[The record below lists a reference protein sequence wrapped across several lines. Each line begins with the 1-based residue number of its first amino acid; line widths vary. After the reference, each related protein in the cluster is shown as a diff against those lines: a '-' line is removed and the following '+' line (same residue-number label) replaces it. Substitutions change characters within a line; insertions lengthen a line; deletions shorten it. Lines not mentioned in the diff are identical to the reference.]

1 MSIDYSQ
8 NGIREQLPNLPVN
21 TSRTSIR
28 RSTLRMLTIA
38 LSFVLLAGAP
48 VQSVNAEMSIKER
61 LAYADRFNKIRA
73 ELTDEIGRETASAA
87 ADIEAARN
95 AIDQQNRRN
104 AEQAD
109 KADAEYVTKIILPM
123 MELGA
128 SLGLALGKIYARLP
142 PGKELGNALSSTV
155 EIRLAYE
162 ARKQVDV
169 QLAAALGLANDRLN
183 AANSKGENLLR
194 LGRDMDRI
202 VQEARDAG
210 LFGPDRDPGAR
221 PASAKQS
228 EPNPATGASQGS
240 ASGPMVSQEQ
250 LKDVLERARNEAGV
264 DKATAETMIGRCI
277 AESRTRFPKSTNAYV
292 AGTCSCI
299 GGKLRAMIGVG
310 APGSAPFDRSFKAE
324 MTNCGTST
332 LAALSARP
340 DVLGPMRNEVIASC
354 RSKPADFFASGSEEA
369 EKSCSCIFDRMLKE
383 NRPQMVMWKHLGADS
398 AIEAPMQAAVAA
410 CNPNK
415 PVVLK
420 SFPFTGDFFPVRRRC
435 NGNDVGEEERILRIT
450 PRGISGYESVC
461 DSSKI
466 TQQGN
471 IFTSVNK
478 CSEYETTWTY
488 KSKIELVDADTIK
501 VYGTNNSSPSTL
513 YRCK

>member
-1 MSIDYSQ
+1 
-8 NGIREQLPNLPVN
+8 
-21 TSRTSIR
+21 
-28 RSTLRMLTIA
+28 MLTIA

-221 PASAKQS
+221 PRAPALILPVPAMT
-228 EPNPATGASQGS
+228 PN
-240 ASGPMVSQEQ
+240 
-250 LKDVLERARNEAGV
+250 R
-264 DKATAETMIGRCI
+264 IG
-277 AESRTRFPKSTNAYV
+277 
-292 AGTCSCI
+292 
-299 GGKLRAMIGVG
+299 
-310 APGSAPFDRSFKAE
+310 
-324 MTNCGTST
+324 
-332 LAALSARP
+332 
-340 DVLGPMRNEVIASC
+340 
-354 RSKPADFFASGSEEA
+354 
-369 EKSCSCIFDRMLKE
+369 
-383 NRPQMVMWKHLGADS
+383 
-398 AIEAPMQAAVAA
+398 
-410 CNPNK
+410 
-415 PVVLK
+415 
-420 SFPFTGDFFPVRRRC
+420 
-435 NGNDVGEEERILRIT
+435 
-450 PRGISGYESVC
+450 
-461 DSSKI
+461 
-466 TQQGN
+466 
-471 IFTSVNK
+471 
-478 CSEYETTWTY
+478 
-488 KSKIELVDADTIK
+488 
-501 VYGTNNSSPSTL
+501 
-513 YRCK
+513 